1 MSLEIRPERA
11 SDFPAVRRVVAAAFG
26 SDTEADLVERIRAS
40 DEYRPELSFVAADS
54 GEVVGHVMIDGCV
67 VRGEGG
73 EREIAMLSPLA
84 VAPHRQ
90 RSGVGTALIEH
101 ALAAADRAGEP
112 LVVLEGSPDYYGARG
127 FEFAGDHGLSLPL
140 PDWAPRAAAQ
150 VALLSTYDPDDVTLR
165 GRVVYP
171 PSFDGLG

>member
-1 MSLEIRPERA
+1 
-11 SDFPAVRRVVAAAFG
+11 
-26 SDTEADLVERIRAS
+26 
-40 DEYRPELSFVAADS
+40 
-54 GEVVGHVMIDGCV
+54 
-67 VRGEGG
+67 
-73 EREIAMLSPLA
+73 
-84 VAPHRQ
+84 
-90 RSGVGTALIEH
+90 VGTALIEH